1 MTTKGERRE
10 DKRRKR
16 GKHKT
21 DGASVRLLQSI
32 IMEKARK
39 AAEADANADSRK

>member
-10 DKRRKR
+10 EKRRKR

-21 DGASVRLLQSI
+21 DGASVRLLHAI
-32 IMEKARK
+32 VIEKARK
-39 AAEADANADSRK
+39 AAEESGRAVSR